1 MELAIWEK
9 ISKNDV
15 EEMENIICEEIL
27 LTEKKK
33 KSSSSSSSSN
43 SSRSTTTDASSPV
56 IVALE
61 QDLADE
67 NDPNTYYL
75 FLAFP
80 TTTTPTSQSQDATA
94 AKGDGMSPGQ
104 YRRRLR
110 VPLVEFCELLANAF
124 QAHIITSTT
133 LCFVADAS
141 CGMGSDVL
149 STIVRRCNHGVVRA
163 CTFMSSIYF
172 FRSTPFFTG
181 RLSCELCITSCQR

>member
-27 LTEKKK
+27 LTEKAKK
-33 KSSSSSSSSN
+33 KTSSSSSSN

-80 TTTTPTSQSQDATA
+80 TTTTLTSQSQDATA
-94 AKGDGMSPGQ
+94 AKGDNISPGQ
-104 YRRRLR
+104 YRRRVR

-124 QAHIITSTT
+124 QAHITSTT

-163 CTFMSSIYF
+163 CILHFSFNIVFLRVVSHANHMS
-172 FRSTPFFTG
+172 RVNAK
-181 RLSCELCITSCQR
+181 